1 MIHNI
6 HYTQAMRLHQAV
18 QNADVEIVAK
28 RAESDVIKTES
39 IISSL
44 YVGNKLNTY
53 RIVSVCN
60 VKA

>member
-1 MIHNI
+1 
-6 HYTQAMRLHQAV
+6 MRLHQAV